1 MLNSTPFFC
10 NHPPASPFPLLLL
23 LLLLLLHPSR
33 NNPLFFNSSPSDGLK
48 IVSKRC
54 TSKRLCVVIY
64 TFGVHDIFHRHLL
77 PSFSS
82 RHPSVKIL
90 AKTRGES
97 YPPIYPSI
105 HPSLY
110 IVESFLILIEVYV
123 KKMQRCFLSFFFVNN
138 Q

>member
-10 NHPPASPFPLLLL
+10 NHPPASPFPLLLP

-64 TFGVHDIFHRHLL
+64 TFGVHDIFHRHLP

-97 YPPIYPSI
+97 YLSTHLSI
-105 HPSLY
+105 HPSIALHRR
-110 IVESFLILIEVYV
+110 IIFDFNRGVRE
-123 KKMQRCFLSFFFVNN
+123 KNAKMFSFFLFC
-138 Q
+138 